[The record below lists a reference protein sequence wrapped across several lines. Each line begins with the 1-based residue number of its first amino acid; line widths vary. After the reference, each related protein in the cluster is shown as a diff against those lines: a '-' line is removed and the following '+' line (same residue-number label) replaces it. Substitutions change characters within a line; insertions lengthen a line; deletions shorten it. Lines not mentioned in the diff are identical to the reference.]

1 MGGTMTSVVR
11 RRLKTLLRRKEERDL
26 KGLPSQGTVSRR
38 NPSEHMMMPSPQ
50 PSVMSHNDNDEA
62 ALNKGARHN
71 GYSDG
76 VL

>member
-26 KGLPSQGTVSRR
+26 AGLPSQATTIGPGGASVG
-38 NPSEHMMMPSPQ
+38 MVPSPQ

-62 ALNKGARHN
+62 VLNKGARQN

>member
-1 MGGTMTSVVR
+1 MGGTMSSVVR

-26 KGLPSQGTVSRR
+26 AGLPSTTTTLPPLR
-38 NPSEHMMMPSPQ
+38 SEAAFPSPQ
-50 PSVMSHNDNDEA
+50 PSVVSVNDNDEA

>member
-1 MGGTMTSVVR
+1 MGGSMSSVVR

-26 KGLPSQGTVSRR
+26 AGLPSKTTVGGMTARG
-38 NPSEHMMMPSPQ
+38 SEVPSPQ
-50 PSVMSHNDNDEA
+50 PSVIGHDDEV